1 MPSSNLS
8 HLSNLVIRAAVTV
21 SLLAVIVQTVGC
33 AGYRVGNQALFR
45 TDIRTVYVPIF
56 RSDSFRR
63 NLGEWLTEAVIREIE
78 MRSTYKVVHTPT
90 ADSVLYGTI
99 VSDHKQVFAED
110 QFGVPRDIQ
119 FDLSVDI
126 RWLDRS
132 GNAVL
137 RSAVIPIDLSV
148 AGAAHL
154 IPEGGQSLTTA
165 QQRVIR
171 SVARQIVD
179 QMEAGW

>member
-1 MPSSNLS
+1 MRSTST
-8 HLSNLVIRAAVTV
+8 HLTKSGIRVVAIL
-21 SLLAVIVQTVGC
+21 SLLAGLGLPSGC

-45 TDIRTVYVPIF
+45 TDIRTVYVPVF

-126 RWLDRS
+126 RWLDRT